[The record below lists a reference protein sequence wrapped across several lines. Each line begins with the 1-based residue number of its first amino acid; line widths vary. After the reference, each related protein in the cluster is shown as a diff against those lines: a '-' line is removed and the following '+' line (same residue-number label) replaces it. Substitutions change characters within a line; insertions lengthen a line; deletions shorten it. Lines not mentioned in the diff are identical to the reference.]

1 MFHCSEVL
9 LGIWIIVIFLLD
21 VNNDLE
27 IDCHMQF
34 IINKNVF
41 SSVKCYPCFLDHE
54 CRKKYLIRKK
64 RVVSCRKMEYIRK
77 SIFLA

>member
-9 LGIWIIVIFLLD
+9 FGIWIIVPFLLD

-34 IINKNVF
+34 IISKNVYF
-41 SSVKCYPCFLDHE
+41 SVRCYPCFLDHE
-54 CRKKYLIRKK
+54 YRKKYLIRKK
-64 RVVSCRKMEYIRK
+64 RVVSCRKKEYLRQ
-77 SIFLA
+77 SFFLA